1 MDSRQA
7 TLRASRLLYRP
18 VGVATTVSRF
28 GSAFRGRDFRYLWLS
43 DSSVSCAEQMEFLVL
58 AWFILQETDSPFLLG
73 LYAAL
78 RFTGTLFSPLY
89 GIVVDRYR
97 RERLLRAVRFGFTA
111 SGLVILLLVAG
122 GFLSVWQVFVLVGI
136 VGMARAFDTVTRQTV
151 IPDIVPREG
160 IMNAVALTRSGRDIM
175 QIIGPLVG
183 GVVLARYGMAWSYVA
198 IVGMYLTGAAL
209 AMRLRL
215 PGQPTSARNSESV
228 VSNIRQAFSYVRR
241 SEVVLGL
248 LLLAFLVNLTGF
260 PLNNGLLPVFAKDVL
275 DVGAEGLGQLLGA
288 YAAGS
293 MIGSVTIAALP
304 RIRRPGVIMTLA
316 GVGWH
321 AGVLALALITWFG
334 PAMGILALAGL
345 AQSFTMVTM
354 SMLLLSVTSPEIRG
368 RIMGL
373 RSLAVYG
380 LPLGLLASGFLAD
393 ILGAP
398 FALIANGLAGIV
410 FGLGIAVVTR
420 AVWRYSWRA

>member
-1 MDSRQA
+1 MRPI
-7 TLRASRLLYRP
+7 YRP
-18 VGVATTVSRF
+18 DRVTSAFARF

-43 DSSVSCAEQMEFLVL
+43 DSVVSCSEQMEFLVL

-97 RERLLRAVRFGFTA
+97 RERLLRTVRFGFVA
-111 SGLVILLLVAG
+111 SAVVILSLVLWDILGA
-122 GFLSVWQVFVLVGI
+122 WHVFIIVGI

-175 QIIGPLVG
+175 QIVGPMVG
-183 GVVLARYGMAWSYVA
+183 GVLLSRYGMAWSYAA
-198 IVGMYLTGAAL
+198 IVGMYMAGAVL
-209 AMRLRL
+209 ALRL
-215 PGQPTSARNSESV
+215 QVPNQPVSTRSSESV
-228 VSNIRQAFSYVRR
+228 LSNLGQALSYVRTR
-241 SEVVLGL
+241 EVVLGL
-248 LLLAFLVNLTGF
+248 LLLAFLVNLSGF
-260 PLNNGLLPVFAKDVL
+260 PLNNGLLPVYAKDVL
-275 DVGAEGLGQLLGA
+275 DVGAVGLGQLLGA
-288 YAAGS
+288 YSVGS
-293 MIGSVTIAALP
+293 MLGSVTIAALP
-304 RIRRPGVIMTLA
+304 RLRRPGVVMTLA
-316 GVGWH
+316 GIGWH
-321 AGVLALALITWFG
+321 VSILALALVAWFG
-334 PAMGILALAGL
+334 PAMGVLALAGL

-368 RIMGL
+368 RVMGL

-380 LPLGLLASGFLAD
+380 LPLGLLASGFLAE

-398 FALIANGLAGIV
+398 LALALNGLVGIV
-410 FGLGIAVVTR
+410 FGLVIAVATR
-420 AVWRYSWRA
+420 EMWRYRWGT

>member
-1 MDSRQA
+1 MRPI
-7 TLRASRLLYRP
+7 YRP
-18 VGVATTVSRF
+18 VRVTATVSRF

-43 DSSVSCAEQMEFLVL
+43 DSVVSCSEQMEFLVL
-58 AWFILQETDSPFLLG
+58 AWFILQETNSPFLLG

-97 RERLLRAVRFGFTA
+97 RERLLRAVRFGFAA
-111 SGLVILLLVAG
+111 SAIVILSLILWDILGA
-122 GFLSVWQVFVLVGI
+122 WHVFIIVGI

-175 QIIGPLVG
+175 QIVGPMVG
-183 GVVLARYGMAWSYVA
+183 GVLLARYGMAWSYAA
-198 IVGMYLTGAAL
+198 IVGMYLGGAAL
-209 AMRLRL
+209 ALRLRV
-215 PGQPTSARNSESV
+215 PNQPTATRSSESV
-228 VSNIRQAFSYVRR
+228 LSNLGQAFSYVRTR
-241 SEVVLGL
+241 EVVLGL

-260 PLNNGLLPVFAKDVL
+260 PLNNGLLPVYAKDVL
-275 DVGAEGLGQLLGA
+275 EVGAEGLGQLLGA
-288 YAAGS
+288 YSAGS

-304 RIRRPGVIMTLA
+304 RLRRPGVVMTLA
-316 GVGWH
+316 GIGWH
-321 AGVLALALITWFG
+321 ASILALALIAWFG
-334 PAMGILALAGL
+334 PATGILALAGL

-368 RIMGL
+368 RVMGL

-380 LPLGLLASGFLAD
+380 LPLGLLASGFLAE
-393 ILGAP
+393 ILGASL
-398 FALIANGLAGIV
+398 ALIVNGLVGIV
-410 FGLGIAVVTR
+410 FGIIIAVAIR
-420 AVWRYSWRA
+420 GVWRYSWRM